1 MDTVSAS
8 PLPASNRVTF
18 AAAGTYQFYCM
29 IHPFM
34 HGTVVVQ

>member
-1 MDTVSAS
+1 MDQSTAT
-8 PLPASNRVTF
+8 PIPNSNAVTF
-18 AAAGTYQFYCM
+18 SAPGTYDFYCM